1 MQELEGNAD
10 GKDDK
15 FRQNC
20 THDNA
25 FKRRKGDIFKMA
37 IKNTKKITRTGIY
50 VIILLFI
57 TLLSINLSSAQ
68 EQDIVAQ
75 LLQNSTDK
83 TSVFY
88 NSIEIETDVL
98 KQLNKTKWVEVSV
111 RLRDT
116 SGIIITGTKEE
127 RIELSKQRDEWFE
140 PFIDKVL
147 ITLSEDEFKLIRE
160 STDGFSGSIAK
171 KGLDKLIK
179 DERVEAV
186 YFNTPV
192 HAIESKNNS
201 TEIYIDP
208 EIYKGFEGKE
218 WVRVIINLKNMSEA
232 ENFLSIFSVNEL
244 KLIRKSTMRIG
255 AEITKDGFERLIND
269 SRVEAI
275 YKDIIVQGTNNE
287 TDILKENNS
296 YQNNAYISFK
306 DKIKSNTLIII
317 SIVLTLTII
326 ILLIKKSKRK

>member
-1 MQELEGNAD
+1 MDLQMQELEGNAD

-127 RIELSKQRDEWFE
+127 RIEFICLKSK
-140 PFIDKVL
+140 
-147 ITLSEDEFKLIRE
+147 
-160 STDGFSGSIAK
+160 A
-171 KGLDKLIK
+171 
-179 DERVEAV
+179 
-186 YFNTPV
+186 
-192 HAIESKNNS
+192 
-201 TEIYIDP
+201 
-208 EIYKGFEGKE
+208 
-218 WVRVIINLKNMSEA
+218 
-232 ENFLSIFSVNEL
+232 
-244 KLIRKSTMRIG
+244 
-255 AEITKDGFERLIND
+255 
-269 SRVEAI
+269 
-275 YKDIIVQGTNNE
+275 KDIINE
-287 TDILKENNS
+287 
-296 YQNNAYISFK
+296 
-306 DKIKSNTLIII
+306 
-317 SIVLTLTII
+317 
-326 ILLIKKSKRK
+326 IKKVHPYEEVAFDIYPLLNENEL